1 MFCAGCRACAGVA
14 AETPAARRGL
24 ACPHYRV
31 VGSCLAVKS
40 AACAHVGCARI
51 QACVCMCER
60 VSLCVLQ
67 GCLGC
72 QAARISGGGCGPA
85 RVLQLLWKR
94 TVGHAQGLEK
104 FVLSLWVCCVM
115 STCVCGVCAMPQPGA
130 VWMRLWEAV
139 HCSAQGFKLCSVN
152 MLQISSDP

>member
-115 STCVCGVCAMPQPGA
+115 STWCVWRLRHASAWCSLDAFLGGCALLST
-130 VWMRLWEAV
+130 RLQAKQCQ
-139 HCSAQGFKLCSVN
+139 HAADFQ
-152 MLQISSDP
+152 